1 MEKKKKPHILYIDDE
16 ASNLKVV
23 SFTLRKDFKVITCQD
38 PLKAEE
44 MLENNKEVSLV
55 LSDQFMPKLK
65 GVELLKRIKKKYED
79 LPCVLVS
86 AHSDFDTLK
95 EGLNEADIDRFI
107 SKPID
112 KENVKSIIN
121 LLIDSYE
128 LKRRNRLYRRELIRS
143 EEKYRN
149 IFLSIPDLWIRVTL
163 EGIIVMANPAA
174 EEHLGYEAEELIGK
188 QVKELYFDYGDRKEV
203 LENLKEEE
211 KVRTFEKKLVT
222 KAGNVKVFRSSSQK
236 VVDSDGQ
243 TIIESLLKDITN
255 EYHLKEK
262 LEFQSALLKVSQ
274 KAAKVASVY
283 LEINSDQ
290 VIISNEFKRIFRVSS
305 KYENDTISLA
315 EFLELFQGN
324 YRDRMREV
332 IRKSIEDRKP
342 FNVESRIQV
351 ERRGICY
358 IRTSGTIF
366 HDEYSKVELKNPI
379 LVIACLDITYEVENQ
394 INLIE
399 SKNNFE
405 SILEQSPSPVFQV
418 DKKLEVQYANS
429 SAEAISVQLFKAD
442 STFKKQI
449 KKIDPNL
456 EKTIREVFKTGKSK
470 KLQIHNSSRRY
481 FPEWL
486 FILVNPVKDKSQVNR
501 VILIFNDVTAIKKA
515 ETVLQNANEALE
527 TKVKERT
534 KELEQTKADLEKA
547 IEKEKQLSKMKSQFV
562 ATASHQFRTPLTVIQ
577 SSMGLLGLYLNKI
590 ENEAYQE
597 KFDDLV
603 DRVNAEIE
611 RMTSL
616 MNEVLVLGKKESGK
630 IYFEGSDQ
638 DVLKICDS
646 LKEQYDHI
654 QKDGR
659 ELELKV
665 IGSASSNL
673 YTDPSLFE
681 NAISNLVSNAFKYSE
696 KSKRNPELHCILDE
710 DKVEIM
716 VRDYGIGI
724 PESEI
729 DNVFDSFYRASN
741 TSEINGTGLGMS
753 IVRAY
758 TDLLEAEIS
767 YDSEINKG
775 TTFNLVF
782 KRKKHESK
790 AVTN

>member
-1 MEKKKKPHILYIDDE
+1 MEKKIKPLILYIDDE
-16 ASNLKVV
+16 ASNLKVI

-44 MLENNKEVSLV
+44 IIEKIQEISLV
-55 LSDQFMPKLK
+55 LSDQFMPKLE

-86 AHSDFDTLK
+86 AHSDFEILK
-95 EGLNEADIDRFI
+95 DGLNNAQIDRFI

-163 EGIIVMANPAA
+163 EGTIIMANPAV
-174 EEHLGYEAEELIGK
+174 EKHLGYKAEELIGK
-188 QVKELYFDYGDRKEV
+188 QIKELYFDYEDREEI
-203 LENLKEEE
+203 LDNLKEE
-211 KVRTFEKKLVT
+211 KVKEFDNKLVT
-222 KAGNVKVFRSSSQK
+222 KSGKVKVFRSSSKK
-236 VVDSDGQ
+236 VIDSDGQ
-243 TIIESLLKDITN
+243 IIIESLLKDITN

-262 LEFQSALLKVSQ
+262 LEIQSALLKVSQ

-283 LEINSDQ
+283 IEINSDQ
-290 VIISNEFKRIFRVSS
+290 VLVTKEFKRTFKVAS
-305 KYENDTISLA
+305 KYKSDTISLA

-332 IRKSIEDRKP
+332 IQKSIEDYKP
-342 FNVESRIQV
+342 FNVESRIQI
-351 ERRGICY
+351 EEKGIYY
-358 IRTSGTIF
+358 IRASGTIF
-366 HDEYSKVELKNPI
+366 HDDYNKVEVKNPI

-394 INLIE
+394 IDLIE

-405 SILEQSPSPVFQV
+405 SILEQSPSPIFQV
-418 DKKLEVQYANS
+418 DRNLVVEYANS
-429 SAEAISVQLFKAD
+429 SAEAISVKLFKAAM
-442 STFKKQI
+442 SFKKEI
-449 KKIDPNL
+449 KKIDPVI
-456 EKTIREVFKTGKSK
+456 EQKVKQVFETGKSE
-470 KLQIHNSSRRY
+470 KLQIHNSYQRY

-486 FILVNPVKDKSQVNR
+486 FVLVNPVKEKSKINKVL
-501 VILIFNDVTAIKKA
+501 LIFTDVTAVKKA

-597 KFDDLV
+597 KFDGLV
-603 DRVNAEIE
+603 ERVNAEIE

-630 IYFEGSDQ
+630 IYFEGSNQ

-665 IGSASSNL
+665 SGSASSSL

-696 KSKRNPELHCILDE
+696 KSERNPELHCILDE

-767 YDSEINKG
+767 CVSEVNEG

-790 AVTN
+790 AVTS